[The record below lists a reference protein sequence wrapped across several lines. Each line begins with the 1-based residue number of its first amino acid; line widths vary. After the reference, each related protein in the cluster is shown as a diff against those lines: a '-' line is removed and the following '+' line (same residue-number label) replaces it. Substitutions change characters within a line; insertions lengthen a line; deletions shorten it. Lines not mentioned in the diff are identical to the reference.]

1 MVVIKGLVALT
12 LTYILAP
19 LVTNHKIIEEIN
31 GIFYSLLWN
40 NKGDKIKR
48 SVMINTYESGGLKMI
63 DISFFNKS
71 LKTTWIKKYLD
82 ESNRGKWTRHSK
94 NNISKRPIFTRNCT
108 NLVRSKLRQ
117 PNENQATI
125 S

>member
-1 MVVIKGLVALT
+1 MVVIKGLVVLK

-71 LKTTWIKKYLD
+71 LTDHLDQEIPWRIQPGKMDTTL
-82 ESNRGKWTRHSK
+82 
-94 NNISKRPIFTRNCT
+94 
-108 NLVRSKLRQ
+108 
-117 PNENQATI
+117 
-125 S
+125 